1 MDAAAYNTGIPFFVK
16 HLRTPVLGR
25 LLLTLTPA
33 SLRAKYTLKQIYFDK
48 SKVTPD
54 KVNRY
59 AFFSKIPGSNDM
71 LLASAQQIIP
81 SNYQSLIEQ
90 YKNINTDTLII
101 WGLHDNA
108 LSIEGGKRLAAEM
121 PAAQL
126 KVIEKSGHNPQEE
139 QPEEVA
145 ALIQEFV
152 ATLKFNK

>member
-1 MDAAAYNTGIPFFVK
+1 
-16 HLRTPVLGR
+16 
-25 LLLTLTPA
+25 
-33 SLRAKYTLKQIYFDK
+33 
-48 SKVTPD
+48 
-54 KVNRY
+54 
-59 AFFSKIPGSNDM
+59 M

-145 ALIQEFV
+145 ALIKEFV
-152 ATLKFNK
+152 ATLSINK